1 MKKIILFGLI
11 MSLVLVG
18 VNAQNIQAIYFDGDV
33 VYDNKIINHKAQIQ
47 QIDINSA
54 YVIVDVPFYETE
66 LIQTELRTG
75 EIIETYR
82 NISRGKGTLKYEIS
96 TNSLSLASNRERLDV
111 TNDIKYETLCF
122 KDEKGIR
129 IGGGGCE

>member
-1 MKKIILFGLI
+1 

-54 YVIVDVPFYETE
+54 YIIVDVPFYETE

-111 TNDIKYETLCF
+111 TNDINHNTLCF

-129 IGGGGCE
+129 IGGGGC